1 MLLNKPKTF
10 FNCYF
15 YALSNEKGNVVEND
29 ILEYVTNAQRINY
42 GDVSFKNIKDQLKA
56 RSTSAVLYRILQ
68 RGDINLCIYKK
79 ELPSSF
85 KVFCAKDKRSG
96 SNTKKIFID
105 ATGLIEYQD
114 GQFYC
119 KDIDRLA
126 TYLTGA
132 LVQMIYYTD
141 TTKLTNNAILQK
153 CSVSAFVKMFS
164 GVMDYLKVNNYLQNR
179 ERILY
184 IAGVYFGYSVMG
196 LDIESAR
203 RISAV
208 INRVNPMDQKA
219 HDYRYIEDD
228 LTNIDTFITSITN
241 TFKLVGM
248 NTAVFANKWLFLY
261 GKGTIYAM
269 ELYPLFL
276 STIMYAYAGTYLNN
290 WKRIETTCGKDMVD
304 IAVNVL
310 KIGGDIYNRGFS
322 YESANNIPEYN
333 NSCCNP
339 PTGFKYRSIDDKD
352 YQNESYDTTI
362 ELGGLL
368 ELSVNEETE
377 PKQESEPISQA
388 QNDQAEANNNQQ
400 GNISP
405 QEAREQLKDKYNE
418 SVEETQNRIY
428 AILREQD
435 DLFNANAISKEG
447 LKSEEEDQGVKTP
460 GEAENLVDAL
470 EDDNPM
476 EECGELELGDG
487 QKNAENIIDCHDKV
501 GEPRDSE
508 EVQNFV
514 DDIEED
520 NPMNESE
527 DLGQGREDAAEA
539 VDDHDKIGLPRDSE
553 EVESLTCAI
562 EDDVELK

>member
-1 MLLNKPKTF
+1 MLNKVKTF

-15 YALSNEKGNVVEND
+15 YALSNEKGNAVEND

-42 GDVSFKNIKDQLKA
+42 GDISFKTIKDQLKT

-85 KVFCAKDKRSG
+85 KVFCAKDKRTG

-153 CSVSAFVKMFS
+153 CSVSAFVKMFAS
-164 GVMDYLKVNNYLQNR
+164 VMEYLKVNNYLQNK

-184 IAGVYFGYSVMG
+184 IAGVYFAYSVIGM
-196 LDIESAR
+196 DIESAR

-208 INRVNPMDQKA
+208 VNKVNPMDQKA

-228 LTNIDTFITSITN
+228 FTNINTFITSITN

-248 NTAVFANKWLFLY
+248 NTAVFANKWLYLY
-261 GKGTIYAM
+261 GKNTIYAM
-269 ELYPLFL
+269 ELYPIFL
-276 STIMYAYAGTYLNN
+276 STMMYAYAGTYINN
-290 WKRIETTCGKDMVD
+290 WKRIETVCGKDMVD

-310 KIGGDIYNRGFS
+310 KIGSDIYNRGFT
-322 YESANNIPEYN
+322 YEGAKLPEYS
-333 NSCCNP
+333 NSCSKP
-339 PTGFKYRSIDDKD
+339 PKGFKYKSIDDKD
-352 YQNESYDTTI
+352 SVNAESYTLEQ
-362 ELGGLL
+362 ELSGLL
-368 ELSVNEETE
+368 ELVVNEETE
-377 PKQESEPISQA
+377 PKQESEPVTQA
-388 QNDQAEANNNQQ
+388 QNDKVEQQNQQ
-400 GNISP
+400 QQGANP
-405 QEAREQLKDKYNE
+405 QEARDELRQKYNE
-418 SVEETQNRIY
+418 SVDETINRIY
-428 AILREQD
+428 AIKRENSE
-435 DLFNANAISKEG
+435 LFNAAEISKKG
-447 LKSEEEDQGVKTP
+447 LVSEEEDQGVWTP
-460 GEAENLVDAL
+460 GEGENLVDAL

-476 EECGELELGDG
+476 NECDETEMTA
-487 QKNAENIIDCHDKV
+487 KIIDNHDEV

-508 EVQNFV
+508 EVKDLV
-514 DDIEED
+514 DAIKDD
-520 NPMNESE
+520 NPMNESD
-527 DLGQGREDAAEA
+527 DLGDGTNIVADEIEK
-539 VDDHDKIGLPRDSE
+539 HDEVGEPRDSE
-553 EVESLTCAI
+553 EVKNLVDQI
-562 EDDVELK
+562 KDDNVM